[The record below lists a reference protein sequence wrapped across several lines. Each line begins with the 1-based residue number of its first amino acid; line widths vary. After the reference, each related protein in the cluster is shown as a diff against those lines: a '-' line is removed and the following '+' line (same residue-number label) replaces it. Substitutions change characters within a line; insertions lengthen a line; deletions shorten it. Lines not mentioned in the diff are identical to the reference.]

1 MRSDSTI
8 DLGFTQIPVT
18 VIKGS
23 KTAQFSSGSE
33 VSGLPAPVRMLP
45 EL

>member
-23 KTAQFSSGSE
+23 KPGPVGHGEDQG
-33 VSGLPAPVRMLP
+33 PAGPA
-45 EL
+45 